1 MAFGGVACGFASLV
15 YTESYG
21 MSVGS
26 LSLVTTILK
35 CIDFLVGFVIGSA
48 SDACRSSWGRRKPF
62 IAIGAPICAGFLALL
77 VFPPQAFIARRAQEP
92 AGGAR
97 RLSEAFANLAGV
109 NLTAIGATAPPGA
122 TELNA
127 ANSSLCEAALSSGVC
142 GAVKQCIEAGIAS
155 GALPD
160 WQPSDTQSGTSIR
173 DSGDYA
179 PSAVVSAS
187 VWLTVWYGLTYGLLF
202 SGGGTVANIPC
213 VAARA
218 HRAMCVTRV
227 CERCNASEK
236 ARVCCYPS

>member
-62 IAIGAPICAGFLALL
+62 IAIGAPVCAGFLALL
-77 VFPPQAFIARRAQEP
+77 VFPPQAFIAHSSDD
-92 AGGAR
+92 AGGGR
-97 RLSEAFANLAGV
+97 RLSEAFAALAGA
-109 NLTAIGATAPPGA
+109 NLTAIGATAPPDDLVPGG
-122 TELNA
+122 A
-127 ANSSLCEAALSSGVC
+127 ANSTLSLCEAELSSGVC
-142 GAVKQCIEAGIAS
+142 GAVKQCVEAGIAS

-160 WQPSDTQSGTSIR
+160 WQPSTKPGASVG
-173 DSGDYA
+173 DSTDYA

-187 VWLTVWYGLTYGLLF
+187 IWLTVWYGLTYGLLF
-202 SGGGTVANIPC
+202 SGGATVANIPYAA
-213 VAARA
+213 AARPA
-218 HRAMCVTRV
+218 RLASQARFLRRV
-227 CERCNASEK
+227 RRDTCER
-236 ARVCCYPS
+236 